1 MDNVTHAALGLSAGL
16 LVARRG
22 GSLPAAAVA
31 ALLAAEAPDLDVFI
45 RNAGDPLVSFRW
57 HRHFTHSF
65 AFMPIWAVLSALL
78 TSGSSAGDRK
88 AKNRGGGS
96 FSPP

>member
-31 ALLAAEAPDLDVFI
+31 ALLAAEAPDLDLLI
-45 RNAGDPLVSFRW
+45 RSADDPLVSFRW

-65 AFMPIWAVLSALL
+65 IFN
-78 TSGSSAGDRK
+78 SSWI
-88 AKNRGGGS
+88 N
-96 FSPP
+96 PPTIFDYHVRCTTR